1 MDRDWWDVVLI
12 ALIVFFMYLKAWLL
26 DRDTRLGK
34 AMAAYN
40 IVLGTVFALTLL
52 RGVVPLFANPLY
64 LSVQRVVIILVVLWS
79 VANSPGQM
87 ALRARPAAEAV
98 I

>member
-12 ALIVFFMYLKAWLL
+12 ALIVLFMYLKAWLL

-40 IVLGTVFALTLL
+40 IVLGTVFLLSLL
-52 RGVVPLFANPLY
+52 RGVVPLFASPLY
-64 LSVQRVVIILVVLWS
+64 LSAQRVVIILVVLWS
-79 VANSPGQM
+79 VAELAQAKWHFVRG
-87 ALRARPAAEAV
+87 RRRGV